1 MRKAL
6 FVMLVLVGGVAAA
19 RGNDEAPWA
28 EKLFDNKTDHDFGN
42 VPHGTQMLHK
52 FPFKNVY
59 AVPLDVTIT
68 RISCNC
74 TTAETSTQ
82 RVAPHG
88 SGSIDVRMNGR
99 VFINSRTVYVHV
111 QFSNPQF
118 YSTAALK
125 VSANSRPDIVFNP
138 GQVNFG
144 VVPQG
149 QGAAQDITVEYAG
162 TFPWKV
168 ENQVVTN
175 GLPVEAKVELLRT
188 DPGIV
193 GYKISVSL
201 KADTPPGVLKGEMF
215 LRTNDPASPLLP
227 VLIEGNVQPALTVAP
242 AAVRL
247 RAAVNEARSA
257 SVVVRGNKPFRIL
270 SVDGGGEGLVVAN
283 ALPDTPADT
292 HRLTFRLKKEDP
304 GDFRRKLQI
313 KTDLQSAPVTVIVE
327 GIVTP

>member
-6 FVMLVLVGGVAAA
+6 FVILSVVAGAGA
-19 RGNDEAPWA
+19 VRGNDDSPWA
-28 EKLFDNKTDHDFGN
+28 EKLFDNKTEHDFGN
-42 VPHGTQMLHK
+42 VPHGAQMFHK
-52 FPFKNVY
+52 FAFKNIY

-68 RISCNC
+68 RISCGC
-74 TTAETSTQ
+74 TTAAASTQ
-82 RVAPHG
+82 RVGPHER
-88 SGSIDVRMNGR
+88 GSIDVNMNGR
-99 VFINSRTVYVHV
+99 VFTNARTVSVFV

-118 YSTAALK
+118 YSTATLK

-168 ENQVVTN
+168 DNQVVTN
-175 GLPVEAKVELLRT
+175 GLPVEAKVDVLRT
-188 DPGIV
+188 DPGV
-193 GYKISVSL
+193 RGYRISVSL

-215 LRTNDPASPLLP
+215 LKTNDPASPLLP

-247 RAAVNEARSA
+247 TAAVNESRSA

-270 SVDGGGEGLVVAN
+270 SVDGGGEGLAVAN
-283 ALPDTPADT
+283 ALPDTPSDT
-292 HRLTFRLKKEDP
+292 HRLTFRLKKEDA

-313 KTDLQSAPVTVIVE
+313 KTDLQSAPVTVTVE